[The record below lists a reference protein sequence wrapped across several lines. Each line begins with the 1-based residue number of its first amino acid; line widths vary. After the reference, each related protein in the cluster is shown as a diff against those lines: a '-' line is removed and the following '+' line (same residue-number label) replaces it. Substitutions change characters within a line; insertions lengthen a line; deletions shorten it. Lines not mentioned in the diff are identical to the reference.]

1 MLLALPLAILACAT
15 QPNFIYFNELEGGE
29 ASAPMPDG
37 RAAFDSSTID
47 STLGGDSAAP
57 GDDSGDDGSPSDD
70 GGPGNGSMDAAIDAP
85 AEGGCGPL
93 DTPSNCGACGVSCD
107 MTYSNDAS
115 CTLTGTTGL
124 CSYASCVSGFA
135 DCDASAPNTN
145 GCDTPITTL
154 NNCGACGVS
163 CNTAYSVDASC
174 GPTGCTYSCAPGFSD
189 CDAAP
194 PNVNGCA
201 TPITTVTNCGACGVS
216 CNTANSVDAG
226 CGPTGCTYACAP
238 NYANC
243 NTTAAP
249 SNAGGCACNTP
260 ACCASTGATPG
271 GGGPG
276 YVCETTHS
284 NGAGQSF
291 YSCEP
296 TGTYSSASAT
306 AACQAYV
313 ETLGLSGTVC
323 VAPDCSNGTYTADYD
338 AIYYYNATTKVGY
351 VWVYE
356 GTPEYYPLDLPA
368 TTTGAVYTAATFC
381 TTTRAAG
388 GLGTWN

>member
-1 MLLALPLAILACAT
+1 LRRRPRNLRAMLLALPLAILACAT

-163 CNTAYSVDASC
+163 CNTA
-174 GPTGCTYSCAPGFSD
+174 
-189 CDAAP
+189 
-194 PNVNGCA
+194 
-201 TPITTVTNCGACGVS
+201 
-216 CNTANSVDAG
+216 NSVDAG

-323 VAPDCSNGTYTADYD
+323 VAQDCSNGTYTADYD